1 MTDAEKL
8 QLTHE
13 EDAEVF
19 DPSAMKKKKKKSK
32 KAVPAAVAEDE
43 FPAPSAAAAAPAAA
57 DEAGD
62 EDVLDLSKLKKKK
75 KSKKVKVV
83 EAADDEADEGS
94 ERAATPAGASAH
106 GDDGENEDQ
115 DDDEHD
121 HDGADFDEEV
131 AGAEDL
137 VFAAEGETAEEAWL
151 GSDRDYTYD
160 ELLGRVFRIL
170 HQHNP
175 ALAGGRKR
183 YTMVPPQIAREG
195 SKKTA
200 FMNIA
205 DICNRMR
212 RNYDHVVA
220 FIYSELGT
228 SGSVDGS
235 QRLIIKGRFQP
246 KQIENVLRRY
256 IVEYVTCKTC
266 KSPDTILRKE
276 NRLHFMQCESCGSTR
291 SVSAITSGFK
301 AQTGSRRAA
310 KAKAAA

>member
-32 KAVPAAVAEDE
+32 KAVPAAVVEDE
-43 FPAPSAAAAAPAAA
+43 TPAPAAPAAAPAA

-83 EAADDEADEGS
+83 EAADDEAHEGS

-106 GDDGENEDQ
+106 DDGEDQDQ

-137 VFAAEGETAEEAWL
+137 VFAAEGEAAEEAWL